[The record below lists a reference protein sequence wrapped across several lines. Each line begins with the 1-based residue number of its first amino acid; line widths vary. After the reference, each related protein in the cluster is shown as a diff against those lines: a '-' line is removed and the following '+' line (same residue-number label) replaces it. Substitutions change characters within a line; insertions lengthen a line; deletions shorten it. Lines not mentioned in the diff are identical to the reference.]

1 MCQCMERHERME
13 RCEKHVVCLSSLKEI
28 QDLQDEDVL
37 CTACQVKSRNLIKE
51 VSRYRKGIRVWKE
64 SQGMEN

>member
-1 MCQCMERHERME
+1 MKIILYALLDKM
-13 RCEKHVVCLSSLKEI
+13 SSLKDL
-28 QDLQDEDVL
+28 QDLQGEDVL